1 MDLFVPSK
9 TSSCD
14 EILSKSKRMEGL
26 IMKMEVGEF
35 VLIPKKYMSSFYSA
49 ARRVNHRFARRMT
62 EEGTIKMY
70 LLDKDYNFIVQG
82 MEKRSVQK
90 HKKIAENYVSP
101 YRGQEDDTY

>member
-9 TSSCD
+9 PSSGD

-49 ARRVNHRFARRMT
+49 ARRVNHRFARRST
-62 EEGTIKMY
+62 NEGTVKMY
-70 LLDKDYNFIVQG
+70 LLDKDYNFTVEG
-82 MEKRSVQK
+82 MKERSIKK

-101 YRGQEDDTY
+101 YKGQEDDTY